1 MKYYLPLIAV
11 AALGLVSACNNKS
24 DEPEV
29 VGGPADP
36 MADKLAN
43 AAPVE
48 LPPSVK
54 ANKQYRCKDNSLIF
68 VDYMSDDKT
77 ALLRTEKAGSPTT
90 LVATEPGKPFTA
102 EGGFEIDGSGK
113 DIKATVPGK
122 AAQACHI

>member
-11 AALGLVSACNNKS
+11 AGLTMLSACNKN

-36 MADKLAN
+36 MAEQLAN

-68 VDYMSDDKT
+68 VDFMSDDKT
-77 ALLRTEKAGSPTT
+77 ALLRTEKNGAATSLKAAEAGQ
-90 LVATEPGKPFTA
+90 PFTA
-102 EGGFEIDGSGK
+102 EGGFEVKGAGDDVTI
-113 DIKATVPGK
+113 TVPGK
-122 AAQACHI
+122 GAQACHV

>member
-1 MKYYLPLIAV
+1 MKHYLPLIAV
-11 AALGLVSACNNKS
+11 ASVALLSACNKN

-36 MADKLAN
+36 MAAQLAN

-54 ANKQYRCKDNSLIF
+54 ANKQFRCKDNSLIF

-77 ALLRTEKAGSPTT
+77 ALLRTEKGGTATSLKAAEAGQ
-90 LVATEPGKPFTA
+90 PFTA
-102 EGGFEIDGSGK
+102 EGGYEVKGSGN
-113 DIKATVPGK
+113 DVTITVPGK
-122 AAQACHI
+122 GAQACHV

>member
-1 MKYYLPLIAV
+1 MKHYLPLIAFASV
-11 AALGLVSACNNKS
+11 ALLSACNKS

-36 MADKLAN
+36 MAAQLAN

-68 VDYMSDDKT
+68 VDFMSDDKT
-77 ALLRTEKAGSPTT
+77 ALLRTEKNGAATSLKAAEAGQ
-90 LVATEPGKPFTA
+90 PFTA
-102 EGGFEIDGSGK
+102 EGGYEVKGSGN
-113 DIKATVPGK
+113 DVTISIPGK
-122 AAQACHI
+122 SALACHV

>member
-1 MKYYLPLIAV
+1 MKSYLLLIAV
-11 AALGLVSACNNKS
+11 AGLGLLSACNKS

-36 MADKLAN
+36 MAAQLAN

-54 ANKQYRCKDNSLIF
+54 ANKQFRCKDNSLIF

-77 ALLRTEKAGSPTT
+77 ALLRTEKTGTPTKLTAPEAGQ
-90 LVATEPGKPFTA
+90 PFTA
-102 EGGFEIDGSGK
+102 EGGFEVKGSGN
-113 DIKATVPGK
+113 DVTVTLPGK
-122 AAQACHI
+122 GAQACHV

>member
-1 MKYYLPLIAV
+1 MKNTLPLIAV
-11 AALGLVSACNNKS
+11 ATLALLSACNKS

-36 MADKLAN
+36 MAEQLAN

-68 VDYMSDDKT
+68 VDFMTDDKT
-77 ALLRTEKAGSPTT
+77 ANLRTEKTGNATK
-90 LVATEPGKPFTA
+90 LVAPEAGKAYVA
-102 EGGFEIDGSGK
+102 EGGYEVSGQG
-113 DIKATVPGK
+113 DDVTITVPGK
-122 AAQACHI
+122 GAQSCHV

>member
-1 MKYYLPLIAV
+1 MKQYFPLIAV
-11 AALGLVSACNNKS
+11 AGLAMLSACNKN

-36 MADKLAN
+36 MAERLAN

-68 VDYMSDDKT
+68 VDFLSDDKT
-77 ALLRTEKAGSPTT
+77 ANLRTEKTGSPTK
-90 LVATEPGKPFTA
+90 LVAPAAGQAYVA
-102 EGGFEIDGSGK
+102 EGGYEVSGQGDEVK
-113 DIKATVPGK
+113 ITVPGK
-122 AAQACHI
+122 GAQSCHI

>member
-1 MKYYLPLIAV
+1 MKYALPLIAV
-11 AALGLVSACNNKS
+11 AGLTMLSACNKN

-36 MADKLAN
+36 MAEKLAN

-68 VDYMSDDKT
+68 VDFMTDDKT
-77 ALLRTEKAGSPTT
+77 ANLRTEKTGSPTKLT
-90 LVATEPGKPFTA
+90 AAEAGKAYTA
-102 EGGFEIDGSGK
+102 EGGYEVSGQG
-113 DIKATVPGK
+113 DDVTIMVPGK
-122 AAQACHI
+122 GAQSCHV

>member
-11 AALGLVSACNNKS
+11 AGLTMLSACNKS

-36 MADKLAN
+36 MAAQLAN

-54 ANKQYRCKDNSLIF
+54 ANKQFRCKDNSLFF
-68 VDYMSDDKT
+68 VDYMSDDKS
-77 ALLRTEKAGSPTT
+77 AILRTEKNGAPTMLKAAEAGQ
-90 LVATEPGKPFTA
+90 PFTA
-102 EGGFEIDGSGK
+102 EGGYEVKGSG
-113 DIKATVPGK
+113 DDVTIAVPGK
-122 AAQACHI
+122 SAQACHV

>member
-1 MKYYLPLIAV
+1 MKQYLPLIAV
-11 AALGLVSACNNKS
+11 ASVALLSACNKN

-36 MADKLAN
+36 MAAQLAN

-68 VDYMSDDKT
+68 VDFMSDDKT
-77 ALLRTEKAGSPTT
+77 ALLRTEKGGNATSLKAAEAGQ
-90 LVATEPGKPFTA
+90 PFTA
-102 EGGFEIDGSGK
+102 EGGYEVKGSGN
-113 DIKATVPGK
+113 DVTITVPGK
-122 AAQACHI
+122 SAQACHV

>member
-1 MKYYLPLIAV
+1 MKQYLSLIAV
-11 AALGLVSACNNKS
+11 ASVALLSACNKN

-36 MADKLAN
+36 MAAQLAN

-77 ALLRTEKAGSPTT
+77 ALLRTEKTGTATT
-90 LVATEPGKPFTA
+90 LKAAEAGQPFTA
-102 EGGFEIDGSGK
+102 EGGFEVKGSGN
-113 DIKATVPGK
+113 DVTITVPGK
-122 AAQACHI
+122 GAQACHV

>member
-11 AALGLVSACNNKS
+11 ASVALLSACNKS

-36 MADKLAN
+36 MAAQLAN

-68 VDYMSDDKT
+68 VDFMSDDKT
-77 ALLRTEKAGSPTT
+77 ALLRTEKTGAATS
-90 LVATEPGKPFTA
+90 LKATEAGQPFTA
-102 EGGFEIDGSGK
+102 EGGFEVKGSGN
-113 DIKATVPGK
+113 DVTITVPGK
-122 AAQACHI
+122 AAQACHV

>member
-1 MKYYLPLIAV
+1 MKSYLPLIAV
-11 AALGLVSACNNKS
+11 AGLTLLSACNKS

-36 MADKLAN
+36 MANQLAN

-54 ANKQYRCKDNSLIF
+54 ANKQFRCKDNSLIF

-77 ALLRTEKAGSPTT
+77 ALLRTEKAGT
-90 LVATEPGKPFTA
+90 ATKLSAPEAGQPFTA
-102 EGGFEIDGSGK
+102 DGGFTVDGSGDK
-113 DIKATVPGK
+113 VTITVPGK
-122 AAQACHI
+122 AAQACHV